1 MISTR
6 WRYGCIAVAILSA
19 MATLAFGG
27 RAEIIVPGS
36 IILTAI
42 LFFWKTDDIDLY
54 ILAVG
59 QLLVYGATYGSYA
72 AAVICE
78 GCIFATIAGE
88 RRLKLI
94 MVPFMSLIILGT
106 ASQMMYHTGWW
117 TLGLVTICIVLVIS
131 AFVRK
136 ETIARAM
143 RSDSDG
149 F

>member
-1 MISTR
+1 MSTR
-6 WRYGCIAVAILSA
+6 WRRGCIAVAILSA

-42 LFFWKTDDIDLY
+42 LFFWKTDDTDLY

-59 QLLVYGATYGSYA
+59 QLLAYGAAYGSYI

-78 GCIFATIAGE
+78 GCLFAAIAGE
-88 RRLKLI
+88 TRLKLI
-94 MVPFMSLIILGT
+94 IVTVMSLIILGT
-106 ASQMMYHTGWW
+106 TSQMMYHTGWW
-117 TLGLVTICIVLVIS
+117 TLGLILISVLLVIS

-136 ETIARAM
+136 EAIARAM
-143 RSDSDG
+143 KSDSDE
-149 F
+149 

>member
-1 MISTR
+1 MSTR
-6 WRYGCIAVAILSA
+6 WRRGCIAVAILSA

-42 LFFWKTDDIDLY
+42 LFFWKTDDTDLY

-59 QLLVYGATYGSYA
+59 QLLVYGASYGSYI

-78 GCIFATIAGE
+78 GCLFAAIAGE
-88 RRLKLI
+88 TRLKLI
-94 MVPFMSLIILGT
+94 IVTVMSLIILGT
-106 ASQMMYHTGWW
+106 TSQMMYHTGWW
-117 TLGLVTICIVLVIS
+117 TLGLILISVLLVIS

-136 ETIARAM
+136 EAIARAM
-143 RSDSDG
+143 KSDSDE
-149 F
+149 

>member
-1 MISTR
+1 MSTR
-6 WRYGCIAVAILSA
+6 WRRGCIAVAILSA

-42 LFFWKTDDIDLY
+42 LFFWKTDDTDLY

-59 QLLVYGATYGSYA
+59 QLLVYGAAYGSYI

-78 GCIFATIAGE
+78 GCLFAAIAGE
-88 RRLKLI
+88 TRLKLI
-94 MVPFMSLIILGT
+94 IVTVMSLIILGT
-106 ASQMMYHTGWW
+106 TSQMMYHTGWW
-117 TLGLVTICIVLVIS
+117 TLGLILISVLLVIS

-136 ETIARAM
+136 EAIARAM
-143 RSDSDG
+143 KSDSDE
-149 F
+149 

>member
-1 MISTR
+1 MSTR
-6 WRYGCIAVAILSA
+6 WRRGCIAVAILSA

-42 LFFWKTDDIDLY
+42 LFFWKTDDTDLY

-59 QLLVYGATYGSYA
+59 QLLVYGAAYGSYI
-72 AAVICE
+72 AAVVCE
-78 GCIFATIAGE
+78 GCLFAAIAGE
-88 RRLKLI
+88 TRLKLI
-94 MVPFMSLIILGT
+94 IVTIISLIILGT

-117 TLGLVTICIVLVIS
+117 TLGLVTICVVLVIS

-136 ETIARAM
+136 EAIARAM
-143 RSDSDG
+143 KSDSDE
-149 F
+149 

>member
-1 MISTR
+1 MSTR
-6 WRYGCIAVAILSA
+6 WRRGCIAVAILSA

-42 LFFWKTDDIDLY
+42 LFFWKTDDTDLY

-59 QLLVYGATYGSYA
+59 QLLVYGAAYGSYI

-78 GCIFATIAGE
+78 GCLFAAIAGE
-88 RRLKLI
+88 TRLKLI
-94 MVPFMSLIILGT
+94 IVTVMSLIILGT
-106 ASQMMYHTGWW
+106 TSQMMYHTGWW
-117 TLGLVTICIVLVIS
+117 TLGLILISVLLVIS

-136 ETIARAM
+136 EAIARAM
-143 RSDSDG
+143 KSDSDET
-149 F
+149 

>member
-1 MISTR
+1 MMSTR
-6 WRYGCIAVAILSA
+6 WRRGCIAVAILSA

-42 LFFWKTDDIDLY
+42 LFFWKTDDTDLY

-59 QLLVYGATYGSYA
+59 QLLVYGAAYGSYI

-78 GCIFATIAGE
+78 GCLFAAIAGE
-88 RRLKLI
+88 TRLKLI
-94 MVPFMSLIILGT
+94 IVTVMSLIILGT
-106 ASQMMYHTGWW
+106 TSQMMYHTGWW
-117 TLGLVTICIVLVIS
+117 TLGLILISVLLVIS

-136 ETIARAM
+136 EAIARAM
-143 RSDSDG
+143 KSDSDE
-149 F
+149 